1 MTKEYLERLRY
12 YTSTEGLDLTKSSVY
27 LAYIYLDLYN
37 KLKAKE
43 LMALDTLVSTSL
55 RTSLEEVSL
64 QTIPV
69 QVDKL
74 ERSIYIQKDLMYA
87 IYRIYLIARSL
98 GVSIKKLHY
107 LYLSLQ
113 ELNKYV
119 KPNTLVT
126 QKDTIE
132 EMIVRVINRAEE
144 QGVEDEEAE
153 NRKIWVK
160 SLVEFYLN

>member
-12 YTSTEGLDLTKSSVY
+12 YTSKEGLDLTKSSVY

-37 KLKAKE
+37 RLEAKE

-74 ERSIYIQKDLMYA
+74 ERSIYIQKDLVYA

-107 LYLSLQ
+107 LYLGLQ